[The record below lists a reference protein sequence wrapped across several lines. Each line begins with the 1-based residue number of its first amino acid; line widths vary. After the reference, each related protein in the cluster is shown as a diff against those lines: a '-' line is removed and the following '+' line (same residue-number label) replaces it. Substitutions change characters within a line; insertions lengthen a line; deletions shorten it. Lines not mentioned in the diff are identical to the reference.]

1 MPRSSREF
9 VLADRAGRVDSLCV
23 PRAYIAGTGA
33 YLPPRVVTNHDLITQ
48 YGIQT
53 TDEWIVQ
60 RTGISERRFADA
72 GIGPADLA
80 KPAADAALA
89 QAELVPD
96 DLDMI
101 VFATLSPEFAFPGS
115 GVLLQA
121 ALGLTSVP
129 AMDLRNQCSG
139 FVYALS
145 VGASMIQS
153 GTVQNVLVVGA
164 EVHSAALDLTTRGR
178 NVSTIFGDGAGAV
191 VLRATDE
198 PGRGVLRWQLGADGR
213 HAEDL
218 AQRIWDT
225 RARPFIPLDEN
236 GWGRVD
242 PKLMWA
248 QMDGRSV
255 FKHAV
260 ERMTGQLLAL
270 CWDHQIALDDL
281 DQVFFHQANIRI
293 NQAVRESLGLK
304 EDRVPTAVQKYGNTT
319 AATIP
324 ILLAE
329 ATRDGRVKRG
339 DLVALVAFGSGFT
352 WGGAIVRW

>member
-1 MPRSSREF
+1 MALATAASRI
-9 VLADRAGRVDSLCV
+9 DSLPV

-33 YLPPRVVTNHDLITQ
+33 YLPPRVVTNHDLIHT
-48 YGIQT
+48 YGIET
-53 TDEWIVQ
+53 SDEWILQ
-60 RTGISERRFADA
+60 RTGIAERRFADP
-72 GIGPADLA
+72 GVGPADLA
-80 KPAADAALA
+80 LPAARAALE
-89 QAELVPD
+89 QAELSAD
-96 DLDMI
+96 ELDLI

-115 GVLLQA
+115 GVLLQQK
-121 ALGLTSVP
+121 LGLTSVP
-129 AMDLRNQCSG
+129 AMDVRNQCSG

-145 VGASMIQS
+145 TASAMIQS
-153 GTVQNVLVVGA
+153 GGVKNVLVVGA

-191 VLRATDE
+191 VLRTTDE

-213 HAEDL
+213 HAEAL

-225 RARPFIPLDEN
+225 RARPFIPLDEQ

-242 PKLMWA
+242 PQLMWA
-248 QMDGRSV
+248 QMDGRQV

-260 ERMTGQLLAL
+260 ERMSGQLLAL
-270 CWDHQIALDDL
+270 CWDERLSLDELDL
-281 DQVFFHQANIRI
+281 VFFHQANMRI
-293 NQAVRESLGLK
+293 NHAVRESLGLR
-304 EDRVPTAVQKYGNTT
+304 EERVPTAVQRYGNTT

-329 ATRDGRVKRG
+329 ATREGRVRRG

-352 WGGAIVRW
+352 WGGALVRW